1 MECKE
6 SKIIDANFDEELDS
20 EAPKE
25 NKGNVLLEKPI
36 SCKDEDKF
44 NIYPYVLQLKE
55 ACNRGAIFVA
65 VDGKFGSGKSS
76 VVNLYES
83 EIKDDS
89 NIFVNIN
96 FMNINSTGE
105 NIINDY
111 HRYFVNQVTNDICKN
126 PYEFEKLFYNQRF
139 SYTTMNLKKNI
150 KYKKLID
157 RILLWLIGFISIYT
171 IYGSLLDNEDS
182 LYHIAFE
189 GATKIFPLTLLITFV
204 LLVLYGY
211 GFYKPDKSEQSPM
224 LDTDKCRN
232 NFLKVIND
240 YIPENS
246 TLYLI
251 IDDLDRVKSTD
262 LQLKIIS
269 LLFNEY
275 YSLNNLIN
283 NISLKFI
290 FMIDIDKIDND
301 DELQPKKMFD
311 YILPVSS
318 NQKTILKH
326 YIGKMIQENDEL
338 TEIFNIENSEY
349 FIGLMI
355 SHFKEMR
362 EIKHL
367 LNKILTKSIYINNK
381 NVPFDSKQLIIL
393 CILTSID
400 NDNNVASSIEYVI
413 NKVGEN
419 KVSDAILEIIKE
431 NVHSK
436 VIDKNYYIYIYNF
449 IDESN
454 LLSLAEESVSDIIIN
469 TEYNYLTSEK
479 INTVNEYLESKEI
492 RLNYIYDECYKYV
505 GTYKKI
511 ILLGNKKFYNYMKS
525 RSLIDKSILFD
536 SCLNNHIYNFYNNF
550 RKDTDSVDRANI
562 IHSLNEK
569 YELYNNG
576 NIEVYDDFIS
586 DFQRFIKNLKEY
598 ILDFNINDI
607 FFVIEINDDIFN
619 LLNTIK
625 KGNHSIIYDLIA
637 QDILS
642 LDKIK
647 DRINKDFIDKIKLDT
662 TELFYII
669 GEKILKISI
678 SLDIKLYII
687 INQSNKYENIDD
699 IFNEFIEDES
709 FTIETNDIKKILEK
723 YGYNSLLDK
732 YINLSL
738 DNKVTQSDMMDFI
751 KSHDFSLTNQVLD
764 KIKGLRI
771 RYSYSD
777 FYENLFKERE
787 QYDLLIYSQA
797 SNCNKFKLDTALA
810 NLEPYTNA
818 VFAVYK
824 NMGNDFKKE
833 IFTLGFTNKIVNEMD
848 FSSIN
853 YTVSDFWKIDILIP
867 SCNTYDKCV
876 KIFDRLRANNKIID
890 YSVYYKNNKNLKEID
905 FIEKLGLYASEMTPS
920 TKGNITKAIR
930 KVRERR
936 R

>member
-1 MECKE
+1 MEYEE
-6 SKIIDANFDEELDS
+6 SKIVDANFEEKIDS
-20 EAPKE
+20 EVAKE

-55 ACNRGAIFVA
+55 ACNKGAIFVA
-65 VDGKFGSGKSS
+65 IDGKFGSGKSS

-83 EIKDDS
+83 EIKDDF

-96 FMNINSTGE
+96 FMNINSTGK
-105 NIINDY
+105 NMINDY
-111 HRYFVNQVTNDICKN
+111 HRYFVNQVTNDICKD

-150 KYKKLID
+150 KTKKIID

-189 GATKIFPLTLLITFV
+189 EATKIFPLTLLITFV

-211 GFYKPDKSEQSPM
+211 GFYKPDKNEQSPM

-251 IDDLDRVKSTD
+251 IDDLDRVKNPN

-283 NISLKFI
+283 NVSLKFI

-326 YIGKMIQENDEL
+326 YIGKMIQENEEL
-338 TEIFNIENSEY
+338 TKIFNIENCEY
-349 FIGLMI
+349 FIGLII

-381 NVPFDSKQLIIL
+381 NVSFDSKQLIIL
-393 CILTSID
+393 CILTSMD

-419 KVSDAILEIIKE
+419 KVSDTVLEIIKE

-454 LLSLAEESVSDIIIN
+454 LLSLAEENVSDIIIN

-505 GTYKKI
+505 GSNKKI
-511 ILLGNKKFYNYMKS
+511 ILLGNKNFYNYIKS
-525 RSLIDKSILFD
+525 RGLIDKSILFD
-536 SCLNNHIYNFYNNF
+536 SYLNNHIYSFYKNF
-550 RKDTDSVDRANI
+550 REDIGVDDKANI

-576 NIEVYDDFIS
+576 NIDVYDDFIS
-586 DFQRFIKNLKEY
+586 DFQKFIKNLKDY
-598 ILDFNINDI
+598 IVDFNINDI
-607 FFVIEINDDIFN
+607 VSVIDINDDIFN
-619 LLNTIK
+619 SLNTIK
-625 KGNHSIIYDLIA
+625 KGKHSIIYDLIA

-647 DRINKDFIDKIKLDT
+647 TRINREFIDNIKLDSI
-662 TELFYII
+662 ELSSIVDQ
-669 GEKILKISI
+669 KVLKMPIA
-678 SLDIKLYII
+678 LDIKLYII

-699 IFNEFIEDES
+699 IFNEFIKDES
-709 FTIETNDIKKILEK
+709 FTIGINDIKKILAK

-732 YINLSL
+732 YIILLL
-738 DNKVTQSDMMDFI
+738 DNKITQSDMMNFI
-751 KSHDFSLTNQVLD
+751 KSNEFNLTNQVLD
-764 KIKGLRI
+764 KIRGLRT
-771 RYSYSD
+771 RYAYSD

-787 QYDLLIYSQA
+787 QYNLLIYSQA
-797 SNCNKFKLDTALA
+797 NNCNKFKLDTALA

-824 NMGNDFKKE
+824 NMGNDFKKKG
-833 IFTLGFTNKIVNEMD
+833 FTLGFTNKIVNEMD

-853 YTVSDFWKIDILIP
+853 YTASDFWKIDILIS

-876 KIFDRLRANNKIID
+876 KIFDRLRANNRIVE
-890 YSVYYKNNKNLKEID
+890 YSVYYKNNKSLKDIG

-930 KVRERR
+930 KVRERTR
-936 R
+936 